1 MKMTDLKQELKK
13 LNRQQLQ
20 EQVEAVS
27 RELFAMRLQSRTA
40 HLKDN
45 SRFMKLR
52 KVIARIKTFIRQS
65 ELGA

>member
-1 MKMTDLKQELKK
+1 MKMTDLKQELRK

-20 EQVEAVS
+20 EQLEAVS
-27 RELFAMRLQSRTA
+27 RELFAMRLQSKTA

-45 SRFMKLR
+45 SGFMKLR